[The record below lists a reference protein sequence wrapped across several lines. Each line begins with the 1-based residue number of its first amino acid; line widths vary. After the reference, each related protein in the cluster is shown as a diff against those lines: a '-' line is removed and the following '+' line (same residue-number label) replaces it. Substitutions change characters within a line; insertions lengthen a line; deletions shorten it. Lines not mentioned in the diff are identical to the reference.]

1 VSGVREIVLVTGA
14 SSGIGEETVK
24 RLMTAGYTVYAGARR
39 LDRMKSLADAGAR
52 ILALDVTDDGSMS
65 AAVKSV
71 LQETGRIDVL
81 INNAGYGSY
90 GALEDVPPEEARRQ
104 FDVNIFGLARLTQL
118 VLPAMR
124 AQRLGRIVNIS
135 SIGGTFGEAFGCW
148 YHATKYAVEGLSDSL
163 RMELHPFG
171 IDVVV
176 IQPGATH
183 SEWSKIAHDSL
194 LKYSGNGPYR
204 TGATAH
210 AKMMELGHRGSIPA
224 PPSEVAKTIVQ
235 AVQSRK
241 PKTRYVTGGLAGPLL
256 FMRRVLSDRAFD
268 ATLRMIE
275 RQMTKSEA

>member
-1 VSGVREIVLVTGA
+1 MAKIVLITGT

-24 RLMTAGYTVYAGARR
+24 GLIAAGYTVYAGARR
-39 LDRMKSLADAGAR
+39 LDRMKSLADAGAHV
-52 ILALDVTDDGSMS
+52 LALDVTDDDSMT
-65 AAVKSV
+65 AAVKTV

-104 FDVNIFGLARLTQL
+104 FDVNIFGLARLIQL

-124 AQRLGRIVNIS
+124 AQCSGRIVNIS
-135 SIGGTFGEAFGCW
+135 SIGGKFGEAFGSW

-163 RMELHPFG
+163 RMELYPFG

-194 LKYSGNGPYR
+194 LKYSGDGPYR
-204 TGATAH
+204 KGAVAH
-210 AKMMELGHRGSIPA
+210 AQMMDAGHQTSIPA
-224 PPSEVAKTIVQ
+224 PPSVVAKTIVQ

-241 PKTRYVTGGLAGPLL
+241 PKTRYVTGGMAGQML

-268 ATLRMIE
+268 ATFRMIE
-275 RQMTKSEA
+275 RQMTKSSV